1 MQCQNNSLNGSL
13 YFRIVFWIILVNTH
27 INCPSQ
33 FIPTVLHGLSQG
45 WFFFDSSKTCK
56 NDQTWSYP
64 LAHQQ
69 VKYRWHL
76 TAQCLKRLFLP
87 VRPPSGKIL
96 GIQNQKFLNAGR
108 SKCVGCFQYDNF
120 HNVSGHIVAR
130 NNMMAKT
137 YHIQDSKLQWSLW
150 WSHSHIARIF
160 FTGSFGYLVRFSK
173 DCHIHLSSIP
183 GWCPRSFIGLGNN
196 DCLILFQS
204 PAVSCRQWTHMF
216 DLIFLILICREICEK
231 ILCRTWMVFKG
242 FG

>member
-13 YFRIVFWIILVNTH
+13 YFRIVFWIIVVNPH

-69 VKYRWHL
+69 VKYCWHL
-76 TAQCLKRLFLP
+76 TAQCPKRLFLP

-108 SKCVGCFQYDNF
+108 SKCVGCFQYGNF
-120 HNVSGHIVAR
+120 HNVSGHIVAITWGPKHITYKIR
-130 NNMMAKT
+130 NYSGVFGGVTA
-137 YHIQDSKLQWSLW
+137 ILQGFFSQD
-150 WSHSHIARIF
+150 
-160 FTGSFGYLVRFSK
+160 
-173 DCHIHLSSIP
+173 HLDI
-183 GWCPRSFIGLGNN
+183 
-196 DCLILFQS
+196 
-204 PAVSCRQWTHMF
+204 
-216 DLIFLILICREICEK
+216 
-231 ILCRTWMVFKG
+231 
-242 FG
+242 